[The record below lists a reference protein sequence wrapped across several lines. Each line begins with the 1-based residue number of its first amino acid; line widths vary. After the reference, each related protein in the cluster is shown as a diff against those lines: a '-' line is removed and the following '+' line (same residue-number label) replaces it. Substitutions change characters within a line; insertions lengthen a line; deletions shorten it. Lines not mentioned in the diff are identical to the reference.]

1 MAQRK
6 DTIASAF
13 SHLGFS
19 RPSTAQSTDTSVSTA
34 SSSSRTHPF
43 YHSSSSSATN
53 ASFHQSNMNPNAST
67 LHPRRGPSSL
77 EHKTSSTSIRSLL
90 NEPVLDPRLQTM
102 DRRVSDDPSRVTPTR
117 DQRPYSSADTPRQG
131 SGFPRVSSPGAYRST
146 AQTAL
151 YGDQNRKLSE
161 GGGSEGEASSGGSM
175 GLKRPRSAVSDAS
188 SRFEYPFPTPAST
201 ASITLQQAYQTAPAP
216 IVPDMY
222 STMPSKANQR
232 TGSSRAPISR
242 ATKACN
248 ACRSRKVRCDAGG
261 PKSSAA
267 GEELPCTRC
276 KDSGIQCVYTGSQ
289 RKRGPA
295 PGANRPGQRRKPSS
309 LELEMGATIGLVTP
323 PDMSRTRSTSSIT
336 SGNGHYHPYAQPG
349 GLPSPPSAYRVPPR
363 AGNNFPPYQL
373 NERVDFGRPHPS
385 AYDRP
390 LTGVPRAPMTAPLT
404 GYPPREFEY
413 RHSIS
418 GEVPYPPPQPAY
430 GYPPQESLSRHPPP
444 PRGAHPAYPR
454 PHHTYPNVD
463 PSLQPES
470 QRPPTALSGWQ
481 GGEPPPP
488 PAVRAPPE
496 QDPNAP
502 RHHDAA
508 AYQAGYEAAL
518 REARIAAKVEAQH
531 LEHDRRDREREWER
545 ERMIQAE
552 REGRAVPSSGPPS
565 RGFDRS
571 PYWDRPDTRD
581 VKVDERI
588 SDRERERPQ
597 RRDAEI
603 AAAARE
609 HRRPEIDT
617 RVTLPPI
624 QQMDRSLAL

>member
-19 RPSTAQSTDTSVSTA
+19 RPSTAHSTDTSVSTA
-34 SSSSRTHPF
+34 SSSSRSQSF
-43 YHSSSSSATN
+43 CQSSSSSATN
-53 ASFHQSNMNPNAST
+53 TSLHQSNMNPNTST
-67 LHPRRGPSSL
+67 LYPRGGPSSL

-90 NEPVLDPRLQTM
+90 NEAVLDPRLQTM
-102 DRRVSDDPSRVTPTR
+102 GRRASDDPSRVTPTP
-117 DQRPYSSADTPRQG
+117 DQRPYSQTDTPRQG

-146 AQTAL
+146 AQPTL
-151 YGDQNRKLSE
+151 YGEQNRKLSE
-161 GGGSEGEASSGGSM
+161 GGSEGEASSGGSID
-175 GLKRPRSAVSDAS
+175 LKRPRSTVSDAS
-188 SRFEYPFPTPAST
+188 SRFEYPFPTPASRT
-201 ASITLQQAYQTAPAP
+201 SITLQQAYHPAPAP

-222 STMPSKANQR
+222 STMPSKAIQS

-309 LELEMGATIGLVTP
+309 LELEMGATIGLAAP
-323 PDMSRTRSTSSIT
+323 HDMSRTRSTSSIT

-363 AGNNFPPYQL
+363 VGNDLPPYQL
-373 NERVDFGRPHPS
+373 NERDLERPHPS
-385 AYDRP
+385 PYDRP
-390 LTGVPRAPMTAPLT
+390 FTGVPRAPMTAPLT

-418 GEVPYPPPQPAY
+418 GEVPYPPPQSTY
-430 GYPPQESLSRHPPP
+430 GYPPQKSLARHPPP
-444 PRGAHPAYPR
+444 PIEAHPAYSR
-454 PHHTYPNVD
+454 SRQTYPNVD

-470 QRPPTALSGWQ
+470 QRPSTALSGWQ
-481 GGEPPPP
+481 GGEPPPL
-488 PAVRAPPE
+488 PAVRAPLE

-545 ERMIQAE
+545 ERMKQAE
-552 REGRAVPSSGPPS
+552 REGRAVPSSGPPP

-571 PYWDRPDTRD
+571 PYWDRPDARD

-588 SDRERERPQ
+588 SDRERERLQ

-624 QQMDRSLAL
+624 